1 MNKHI
6 FIAAIIAAV
15 SIFSAENI
23 FAQIGLS
30 LETEI
35 QNIERT
41 ALMPDISA
49 AERHGTLIRLA
60 NLRQISGD
68 IEGAARNWLE
78 AAAAIPGTVDDDA
91 LLACAYCLAA
101 MGEWERAGT
110 ALEPILLKY
119 PRARF
124 LNTGIKAI
132 LSGDIS
138 ALAAIADGSEYME
151 LKSEIYFMLW
161 KISRNIYADGAYSG
175 VSSTVSERWRMRLIT
190 EFPQS
195 PEGRLAAGHNASSII
210 VNPSPFWLFINS
222 LESRP
227 SNASL
232 TLVETAQKVTPVVI
246 NSSAQSDSVKL
257 QTGLFSRQANA
268 QAQIANLRQ
277 AGFSPLMEQRVVNNS
292 EIWAVIVF
300 AGTDV
305 NHSIRELRNAGFESF
320 PVR

>member
-1 MNKHI
+1 ML
-6 FIAAIIAAV
+6 AAIIAAV
-15 SIFSAENI
+15 SIFSAETV
-23 FAQIGLS
+23 FAQIGVS

-35 QNIERT
+35 QNIERI
-41 ALMPDISA
+41 ASRSDISA
-49 AERHGTLIRLA
+49 AQRHEAFVRLA
-60 NLRQISGD
+60 NLRQVSGD

-78 AAAAIPGTVDDDA
+78 AAAAIPGAVDDEA
-91 LLACAYCLAA
+91 LLSCAHCLAA

-110 ALEPILLKY
+110 ALEPLLSKY

-124 LNTGIKAI
+124 LNAGIKAVS
-132 LSGDIS
+132 SGDIS
-138 ALAAIADGSEYME
+138 ALAAMADNAEYSE

-161 KISRNIYADGAYSG
+161 KISRGIYADSIY
-175 VSSTVSERWRMRLIT
+175 VDSTVSERWRMRLIA

-195 PEGRLAAGHNASSII
+195 PEGRLAAGLNAAAGGASSIM

-227 SNASL
+227 SHSAL
-232 TLVETAQKVTPVVI
+232 PVIETAQRPAPAAP
-246 NSSAQSDSVKL
+246 SSPAQTDSVKL

-268 QAQIANLRQ
+268 QAQMANIRQ
-277 AGFSPLMEQRVVNNS
+277 AGFSPLMEQRIVNNN
-292 EIWAVIVF
+292 EMWAVVVP

-305 NHSIRELRNAGFESF
+305 NRTIRELRDAGFESF